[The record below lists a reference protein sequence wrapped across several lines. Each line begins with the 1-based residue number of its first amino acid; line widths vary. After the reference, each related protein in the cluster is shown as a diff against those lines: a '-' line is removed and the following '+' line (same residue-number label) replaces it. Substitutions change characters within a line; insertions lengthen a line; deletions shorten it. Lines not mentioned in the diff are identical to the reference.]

1 MINKVSFSI
10 DKKLILLVLLVSVT
24 ALFVTAFLSFN
35 YAEQILIERIGEQLL
50 SESSIRG
57 DAVKDLLDTRIKEI
71 KVLSR
76 DRLIQNLVQEI
87 NNESGNYEVKI
98 KQSEQL
104 FLGEIKEFQNIVG
117 FSIGLEDVKIIGKNG
132 IVYFST
138 TKLPTNDFS
147 NEDAFLNGLT
157 RSYVDFESTSNY
169 EKKMLVSIPIYVAG
183 TTSISEPIGVLV
195 SKMRTT
201 QLDEIWLNRGG
212 LGVTGETYMV
222 NDDYLMLSESRFIEN
237 AIFNQRVETQAVKDC
252 FENEKNTVGLYKDY
266 RGIDIYGSSYCAK
279 DLGFVLLA
287 EIDAEEV
294 LEPIFILQDR
304 IFLTGIVI
312 TLIMAGVAF
321 VLSKGISRP
330 LKKLQNAANEIAEG
344 NFGVRTNIK
353 TNDEIGNLSVTFDAM
368 AKKLQDSLLEIKDKE
383 SVIRQQED
391 ILLQFSDYSEN
402 YCVCMVDIMNSTKIT
417 SNLSDED
424 TSEFYEIFL
433 NSTATMVRN
442 FGGIVVKNIGDA
454 LLFYFPK
461 LPNDEKNVFKQT
473 IECCLYLGKSSDRI
487 KEEMRKADL
496 PTFDYR
502 ISATFGPVRIA
513 KMSTSSVNDIFG
525 STVNRCAKINR
536 AAPANGLIVGDD
548 FYENA
553 KSLEEYSFKK
563 VSGGLMDEE
572 YGFIA
577 YIVSEKKQ

>member
-1 MINKVSFSI
+1 M
-10 DKKLILLVLLVSVT
+10 LLVSVT

-35 YAEQILIERIGEQLL
+35 YAEQILIERIGEQLI

-57 DAVKDLLDTRIKEI
+57 DAVADILDTRVKEI

-87 NNESGNYEVKI
+87 NNDNANYKQKI
-98 KQSEQL
+98 KQSEEL

-138 TKLPTNDFS
+138 TKLPSDDFS
-147 NEDAFLNGLT
+147 NEESFLNGRT
-157 RSYVDFESTSNY
+157 QSFVDFEATSNND
-169 EKKMLVSIPIYVAG
+169 KKMIVSVPIYVAG

-195 SKMRTT
+195 TKMRTT
-201 QLDEIWLNRGG
+201 QIDEILLNRGG
-212 LGVTGETYMV
+212 LGVTGETYLV
-222 NDDYLMLSESRFIEN
+222 NDEYVMLSESRFIEN
-237 AIFNQRVETQAVKDC
+237 AIFNQKVETLPVKNC
-252 FENEKNTVGLYKDY
+252 FENGKNTVGLYKDY
-266 RGIDIYGSSYCAK
+266 RGVDIYGSSYCAK

-287 EIDAEEV
+287 EIDSEEV
-294 LEPIFILQDR
+294 IEPILILQDR

-312 TLIMAGVAF
+312 TVIIAGVAF

-417 SNLSDED
+417 SKLSDED
-424 TSEFYEIFL
+424 TSEFYRIFL
-433 NSTATMVRN
+433 NSTATIVRN

-461 LPNDEKNVFKQT
+461 LPNDKKNVFKQT
-473 IECCLYLGKSSDRI
+473 IECCLSLGKSSDKI
-487 KEEMRKADL
+487 KEDMKNADL

-513 KMSTSSVNDIFG
+513 KISTSSVNDIFG

-548 FYENA
+548 FYDNA

-577 YIVSEKKQ
+577 YIVSEK